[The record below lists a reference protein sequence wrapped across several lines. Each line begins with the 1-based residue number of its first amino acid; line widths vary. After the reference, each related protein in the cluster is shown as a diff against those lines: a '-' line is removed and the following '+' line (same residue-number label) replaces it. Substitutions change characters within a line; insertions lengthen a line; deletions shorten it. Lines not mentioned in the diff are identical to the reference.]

1 MKAIYTKKSDNMN
14 NWGSSGIYAIMIL
27 FGIILVSVVAAEVI
41 NDSGGTTI
49 EQDFSQMT
57 DEAIDKYST
66 YIDIDFKV
74 GKFYQIEG
82 VQKIKRIALQISPLF
97 STDID
102 LTELTVQLLDKDTL
116 EILNFSG
123 VAKYYAGGSVFDNS
137 IWNNVT
143 VNNFGFLV
151 INDRD
156 KSIIDFNIINENSD
170 RAYLLIK
177 LSDNMALS
185 KYDSLYVTVIPGT
198 GISRSITLEAPM
210 PIKSVVI
217 FD

>member
-1 MKAIYTKKSDNMN
+1 MN

-49 EQDFSQMT
+49 EQDISQMT
-57 DEAIDKYST
+57 DEAIDRYST
-66 YIDIDFKV
+66 YIDINFKV

-102 LTELTVQLLDKDTL
+102 LTELTIQLLDKDTL
-116 EILNFSG
+116 EILNFCG
-123 VAKYYAGGSVFDNS
+123 VAKYYSGGSVFENP
-137 IWNNVT
+137 IWNNIT
-143 VNNFGFLV
+143 INNFGFLV

-170 RAYLLIK
+170 RAYLLLE
-177 LSDNMALS
+177 LSENMALS
-185 KYDSLYVTVIPGT
+185 KYNSVYVTVIPGT

-210 PIKSVVI
+210 PIKPVVV